1 MRVAVWI
8 SLREKCPYLEF
19 FRFLFSAFRPNA
31 RQYRPEKLRIR
42 TFFTFLLLLKRI
54 KSKLVLSIQLQSMAD
69 CAEDASQPAFTCS
82 ELTIKTLE
90 QDAKYVQS

>member
-19 FRFLFSAFRPNA
+19 FRFLFSALRPNA
-31 RQYRPEKLRIR
+31 GQYRPEKLRIR